1 VAASFCF
8 LCPKSTLSEVKT
20 SLVIGAGGQDGTL
33 LTQLLA
39 GRGDQVVCV
48 DCDKIWSLPPA
59 TWEPVDILQSEQV
72 LSLVRR
78 VRPDECYYLAA
89 FHHSAEDPG
98 LTHDDTQ
105 LFERSHA
112 VHVRGLLHCLHAIT
126 QASPKTRL
134 FYAASSHVFG
144 FPAVQPQDESTPLNP
159 QNVYGIT
166 KTTGIYCCRYFR
178 AEPGVFASV
187 GILYN
192 HESHL
197 RAPQF
202 LSSKIV
208 RGVLAF
214 QKDSA
219 RKLVLGDLNAVVD
232 WGYAPDYVEAMTRI
246 LGHTAPDDFVVATG
260 EPHSVGEF
268 LQIACEIVGVD
279 PRECA
284 TLDARL
290 LRKKSA
296 VLIGNSGKLRAQ
308 TGWQPRTSFRD
319 MIKILIEHA
328 RRQGE

>member
-1 VAASFCF
+1 
-8 LCPKSTLSEVKT
+8 LSEVKT

-39 GRGDQVVCV
+39 GRGDRVVCV
-48 DCDKIWSLPPA
+48 DCDKTWSLPPA
-59 TWEPVDILQSEQV
+59 VWEPVDILRSEQV

-78 VRPDECYYLAA
+78 TRPDECYYLAA

-98 LTHDDTQ
+98 LTPGDTQ

-112 VHVRGLLHCLHAIT
+112 IHVRGLLHCLHAIA
-126 QASPKTRL
+126 QASPPTRL

-144 FPAVQPQDESTPLNP
+144 FPTVQPQDESTPLNP

-166 KTTGIYCCRYFR
+166 KTAGIHCCRYFR
-178 AEPGVFASV
+178 GELGVFASV

-197 RAPQF
+197 RPPQF

-214 QKDSA
+214 QKDPS
-219 RKLVLGDLNAVVD
+219 RKLVLGDLDAVVD

-246 LGHTAPDDFVVATG
+246 LGCSAPDDFVVATG
-260 EPHSVGEF
+260 QPHSVGDF

-279 PRECA
+279 RRECA
-284 TLDARL
+284 TLDAHL

-296 VLIGNSGKLRAQ
+296 VLIGNSGKLR
-308 TGWQPRTSFRD
+308 TLTRWQPQTSFHD
-319 MIKILIEHA
+319 MIEKLIEHA
-328 RRQGE
+328 RREGG